1 MSNKRRIARVAT
13 GTANSPANQI
23 HPLVPPVRMRI
34 FGVRDPELAFGS
46 HLVPDLTEF
55 KREIMVTKTTEDWTL
70 VLAIHA
76 SQNRLAAQIPGRPN
90 HDIYYKEQKIDFI
103 FSDAWRLAKMPIIQA
118 AGVGTLVGQKWW
130 DDLFAPE
137 DELGPRELPAT
148 VALEKLAGPEGWDE
162 WRKKYGPTQLVLIGC
177 QISVAFEE
185 IVIAH
190 ILRNGRKQEAQG
202 LGAGCKPAT
211 EAVPYEFGRKK
222 VKTRRDYIRL
232 PKEGRDDLLQ
242 QMSALN
248 AEFGYYGGPPVPD
261 EQVLEYFFDVEPKGE
276 WVKVTVGKSV
286 GHQTPVD
293 TGIPF
298 YNRANGPRLAE
309 FRRIC
314 DQGATDLRE
323 HHPLTPE

>member
-1 MSNKRRIARVAT
+1 
-13 GTANSPANQI
+13 
-23 HPLVPPVRMRI
+23 MRI

-148 VALEKLAGPEGWDE
+148 VAVEKLAGPEGWDE
-162 WRKKYGPTQLVLIGC
+162 WRKKYGPTYVVLIGC
-177 QISVAFEE
+177 QVSKAFEAMML
-185 IVIAH
+185 AH
-190 ILRNGRKQEAQG
+190 LLRDGYQQDAQG
-202 LGAGCKPAT
+202 LGTGCKPST
-211 EAVPYEFGRKK
+211 ESVPYEFGRKK

-232 PKEGRDDLLQ
+232 PKEGRDRLLQ

-248 AEFGYYGGPPVPD
+248 AEFGYYGGPPVPG

-276 WVKVTVGKSV
+276 WVKVTVGKSSE
-286 GHQTPVD
+286 HSKTLVD

-298 YNRANGPRLAE
+298 YNRANGPRQAE

-314 DQGATDLRE
+314 DQGATGLRE
-323 HHPLTPE
+323 HHPITPE